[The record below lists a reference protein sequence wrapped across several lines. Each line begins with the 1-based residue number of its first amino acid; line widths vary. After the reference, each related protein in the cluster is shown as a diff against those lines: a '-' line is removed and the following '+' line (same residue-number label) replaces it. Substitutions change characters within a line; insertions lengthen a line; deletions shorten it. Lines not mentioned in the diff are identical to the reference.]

1 MNWFGGKY
9 KDNKGLQKKVAAL
22 FMYFEQGTDGQSLDM
37 KIALC
42 DAWIRE
48 FVAFHEFELAA
59 IFRDLREDFK
69 KERDG
74 KEKRN

>member
-1 MNWFGGKY
+1 MNWFNSKY
-9 KDNKGLQKKVAAL
+9 KNNKGLQKKVEAL

-69 KERDG
+69 KERDAG
-74 KEKRN
+74 NNNL